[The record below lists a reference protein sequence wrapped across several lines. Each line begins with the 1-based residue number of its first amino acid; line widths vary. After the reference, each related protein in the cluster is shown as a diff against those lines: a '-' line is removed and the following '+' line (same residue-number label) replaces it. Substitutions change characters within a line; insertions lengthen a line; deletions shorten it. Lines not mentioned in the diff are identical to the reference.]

1 MRSPL
6 WFVVAGLIAIAG
18 FVAAGFYLWPRLGAV
33 EAGMIRVV
41 VPGNA
46 TLTLDKPG
54 TYTIFHEKQSVVDGK
69 YYASDKVS
77 ELRVDL
83 VGEAGGAPVRIV
95 EPSTSTSYS
104 MGNRQGASIFAFTID
119 QPGRYR
125 LTTGMT
131 GGQAVLAI
139 GQGTFGTIFA
149 LIGGTIAI
157 AFAGLAIAGIIVAL
171 VIWQRSKSPKAATIN
186 P

>member
-1 MRSPL
+1 MRHWL

-18 FVAAGFYLWPRLGAV
+18 FVAASLYLLPRLGSV
-33 EAGMIRVV
+33 DAGLIRVI

-69 YYASDKVS
+69 YYASDTVTG
-77 ELRVDL
+77 LRVEL
-83 VGEAGGAPVRIV
+83 AAEAGGAPVRVV

-104 MGNRQGASIFAFTID
+104 IGNRKGASIFAFTID

-125 LTTGMT
+125 LTTGMA

-139 GQGTFGTIFA
+139 GQGTFGAIFA
-149 LIGGTIAI
+149 LVGGTIAI
-157 AFAGLAIAGIIVAL
+157 AFAGLAIAGIIVLL
-171 VIWQRSKSPKAATIN
+171 VIWQRSRKPT
-186 P
+186 

>member
-1 MRSPL
+1 MRHWL
-6 WFVVAGLIAIAG
+6 WFVVAGLIAIVG
-18 FVAAGFYLWPRLGAV
+18 FVAAGLYLWPRLGSV
-33 EAGMIRVV
+33 DAGLIRVV

-46 TLTLDKPG
+46 TLMLDKPG

-69 YYASDKVS
+69 YYASDTVTG
-77 ELRVDL
+77 LRVEL
-83 VGEAGGAPVRIV
+83 AAEAGGAPVRIV

-104 MGNRQGASIFAFTID
+104 IANRKGSSIFAFTVD

-139 GQGTFGTIFA
+139 GQGTFGAIFA
-149 LIGGTIAI
+149 LVGGTIAI
-157 AFAGLAIAGIIVAL
+157 AFAGLAIAGIIVLL
-171 VIWQRSKSPKAATIN
+171 VIWQRTKKPT
-186 P
+186 

>member
-1 MRSPL
+1 MRHWL

-18 FVAAGFYLWPRLGAV
+18 FVAASLYLLPRLGSV
-33 EAGMIRVV
+33 DAGLIRVV

-69 YYASDKVS
+69 YYASDTVTG
-77 ELRVDL
+77 LRVEL
-83 VGEAGGAPVRIV
+83 AAEAGGAPVRIV

-104 MGNRQGASIFAFTID
+104 IGNRKGASIFAFTID

-125 LTTGMT
+125 LTTGM
-131 GGQAVLAI
+131 
-139 GQGTFGTIFA
+139 
-149 LIGGTIAI
+149 
-157 AFAGLAIAGIIVAL
+157 AGAA
-171 VIWQRSKSPKAATIN
+171 KAAPI
-186 P
+186 PPGSP